1 MPYTIKEVSGVLG
14 VTDKTCFRWIEN
26 GLKIIAGS
34 KNPIYIHGSDLKEF
48 LRLKNLKR
56 KVPPLGRSEFYCL
69 TCKRAVSAKRGSI
82 EVLKG
87 RKTAR
92 CRACNGKMSRLF

>member
-1 MPYTIKEVSGVLG
+1 MPYTIKEISEALS

-56 KVPPLGRSEFYCL
+56 KVLLGRNEFYCL

-82 EVLKG
+82 EVLRV

-92 CRACNGKMSRLF
+92 CRACNGKISRLF

>member
-1 MPYTIKEVSGVLG
+1 MSYTIQDVSELLG
-14 VTDKTCFRWIEN
+14 VTPKTCFRWIDD
-26 GLKIIAGS
+26 GLKIIPES
-34 KNPIYIHGSDLKEF
+34 KKPIYIHGSDLKEF

-56 KVPPLGRSEFYCL
+56 KVPLGRSEFYCL

-82 EVLKG
+82 EVLKN

-92 CRACNGKMSRLF
+92 CRACNGNISRLF

>member
-1 MPYTIKEVSGVLG
+1 MSYTIKDISELLG
-14 VTDKTCFRWIEN
+14 VTTKTCFRWIDD
-26 GLKIIAGS
+26 GLKIISGS

-48 LRLKNLKR
+48 LRLKHLKR
-56 KVPPLGRSEFYCL
+56 KVPLGRNEFYCL

-82 EVLKG
+82 EVLSG

-92 CRACNGKMSRLF
+92 CRACNGKISRLF